1 MIVGKT
7 LTAEAIS
14 EYLHRPLYAVSVGE
28 LGTSAVDLENKLSE
42 ILEVASI
49 WNAVILIDE
58 GMYEY
63 LIEIIHS
70 ILANLFHL

>member
-14 EYLHRPLYAVSVGE
+14 EYLHRPLYNVSVGE
-28 LGTSAVDLENKLSE
+28 LGTSVVELESKLSE

-58 GMYEY
+58 GMKCFY
-63 LIEIIHS
+63 LTKFDFS
-70 ILANLFHL
+70 ILN

>member
-28 LGTSAVDLENKLSE
+28 LGTSVVELERKLSE

-49 WNAVILIDE
+49 WNAVILIRFWLY
-58 GMYEY
+58 GGP
-63 LIEIIHS
+63 
-70 ILANLFHL
+70 

>member
-1 MIVGKT
+1 LIVGKT

-14 EYLHRPLYAVSVGE
+14 EYLHRPLYNVSVGE
-28 LGTSAVDLENKLSE
+28 LGISVGELERKLSE

-58 GMYEY
+58 GMNFY
-63 LIEIIHS
+63 LIKIRCS
-70 ILANLFHL
+70 I

>member
-14 EYLHRPLYAVSVGE
+14 ESLRRPLHSISVGE
-28 LGTSAVDLENKLSE
+28 LGATAVELEKKLNE

-49 WNAVILIDE
+49 WNAIVLIDE
-58 GMYEY
+58 GKCIY
-63 LIEIIHS
+63 
-70 ILANLFHL
+70 